1 MIRKVPKEFVL
12 GAAMSAYQMEGA
24 AAVGGREPSVWEDWL
39 RRTVPAARR
48 HTSDFYHHY
57 EEDIAAC
64 AAKGIRA
71 LSLSFSWSRIMWR
84 DGTVN
89 PEGLAFYDRVI
100 DACLRHGVEPFVAL
114 YHFDLPADLA
124 PAGWLAPQTV
134 EAYLRYARV
143 CFRHFGA
150 RVRHWLT
157 LKDPMTEVTQGY
169 LTGLFPPGQQ
179 LALGRAVLA
188 LHKMLTV
195 LAQAARVLDFFGVN
209 YYASHFCTRPAPG
222 GESRIIH
229 NATGTRGT
237 STYELAGVSRRVTR
251 ADVPTTDWDWNIFPH
266 GLYEML
272 RRIHR
277 GYREIPLY
285 VTETGIGLHD
295 SCAAG
300 GIEDDDRIDY
310 LRQHLAAVLDARE
323 DGVDVR
329 GLFVWSL
336 LDGLSW
342 ANGCDKRYGLF
353 YVDYETGERTPKKS
367 ADWFGDL
374 AHSRLMLTTS
384 SVSNGLLV

>member
-24 AAVGGREPSVWEDWL
+24 AAAGGREPSVWEDWL
-39 RRTVPAARR
+39 RRTVPAAHR

-71 LSLSFSWSRIMWR
+71 LSFSWSRIMRR

-124 PAGWLAPQTV
+124 PVGWLAPQTV
-134 EAYLRYARV
+134 EAYLRYAHV

-188 LHKMLTV
+188 LHKMLTAH
-195 LAQAARVLDFFGVN
+195 AQAV
-209 YYASHFCTRPAPG
+209 
-222 GESRIIH
+222 
-229 NATGTRGT
+229 
-237 STYELAGVSRRVTR
+237 
-251 ADVPTTDWDWNIFPH
+251 H
-266 GLYEML
+266 GLYKGRPKLDFERLKEIRSRVSVPLVLHGASDVPDELVEKAISLGITKVNIATALARGEDTQSIL
-272 RRIHR
+272 R
-277 GYREIPLY
+277 
-285 VTETGIGLHD
+285 
-295 SCAAG
+295 
-300 GIEDDDRIDY
+300 
-310 LRQHLAAVLDARE
+310 LAAACGTANALEAESGFVRPDA
-323 DGVDVR
+323 VR
-329 GLFVWSL
+329 AL
-336 LDGLSW
+336 LPQI
-342 ANGCDKRYGLF
+342 
-353 YVDYETGERTPKKS
+353 EITPI
-367 ADWFGDL
+367 
-374 AHSRLMLTTS
+374 TI
-384 SVSNGLLV
+384 